1 MLGEEHIS
9 KLLVKFSIP
18 AIIGMMVTAIYNVVD
33 RIFLGN
39 GVGQLAIGGVY
50 LNLPIV
56 LSMMAFSMLVGLGGN
71 SIASIRLGQNRKD
84 QAEKILGTSF
94 SLIILISV
102 TLSVLLYFNLERLL
116 VLFGASETILPYA
129 KEYGEILVLF
139 GPFNMIGFAL
149 NNFIRGEGNPKVAMA
164 TMFIG
169 AISNI
174 ILDYVFI
181 FIFDMGVKGAAL
193 ATGIG
198 QFLSFLWTI
207 RYFTIGKSLL
217 KIVPKDMKLETY
229 YIKEII
235 SLGITPFSMQLVFS
249 LVSVG
254 FNHQLQKYGGDLATS
269 SMAIIDSIGQLVFMP
284 IFGINQ
290 GLQPIVGFNYGAK
303 KYRRVQNALRLS
315 LKYATI
321 YLSLGWLVMM
331 LFPETLVGV
340 FVKDSASFEA
350 IKPIAV
356 PGLRIYNSMTFML
369 GFQFVGSGLF
379 QSIGKA
385 RVGFI
390 LSMTR
395 QLIFLMPLLFILPI
409 FLNINGIWTAM
420 AVSDLLSTLVTTYFL
435 IKSNFL
441 THNFEKDGEFVV
453 GI

>member
-1 MLGEEHIS
+1 MTEIKDERSRMLGEEHIS

-254 FNHQLQKYGGDLATS
+254 FNHQLQN
-269 SMAIIDSIGQLVFMP
+269 MV
-284 IFGINQ
+284 
-290 GLQPIVGFNYGAK
+290 
-303 KYRRVQNALRLS
+303 
-315 LKYATI
+315 
-321 YLSLGWLVMM
+321 
-331 LFPETLVGV
+331 ETL
-340 FVKDSASFEA
+340 
-350 IKPIAV
+350 
-356 PGLRIYNSMTFML
+356 
-369 GFQFVGSGLF
+369 
-379 QSIGKA
+379 
-385 RVGFI
+385 
-390 LSMTR
+390 
-395 QLIFLMPLLFILPI
+395 QLHLWL
-409 FLNINGIWTAM
+409 
-420 AVSDLLSTLVTTYFL
+420 
-435 IKSNFL
+435 
-441 THNFEKDGEFVV
+441 
-453 GI
+453 